1 MSPKDEQRQDVRPM
15 PAQGEGQGA
24 QNPTGHIAEEPAA
37 TTASATPATV
47 LAAPA
52 TPSTAATTASANA
65 AQANGAAPGVYEG
78 NANSAVPAPYEDP
91 ASGPDHGAGAEGAAQ
106 IGGGDGASHSAAAS
120 ATPAASS
127 TPVAPA
133 VATTP
138 APPAAAAESTGNVTS
153 LAAIREKVAARR
165 AEELGSDPDED
176 DAQHGGGGGGGTNEV
191 DSAFVLACCE
201 QEDLGL
207 GRLYAAMHKG
217 RFLYI
222 GQGREWL
229 RWNGH
234 HWDMDPHPERAR
246 AEVEAVSERLLD
258 EHSKL
263 GTAATDAEQAG
274 DKDLAKFHR
283 AKQKLIM
290 KRVSRMRRQNGPG
303 VVLEFAAGGRNAISI
318 FGDELDNA
326 EWLLGCANGVVDLRT
341 GLLRGGRPEDYIL
354 KASPVRFD
362 FDATAPR
369 WEQFLR
375 EILSDDQDMVDYT
388 RRLFGSCLRCGNKEH
403 VLPVLHGKGRNG
415 KSLLVEMVQHVLGPL
430 GGPIPAE
437 MLLDQNAARNADA
450 PSPSIMG
457 LRGMRAVFAS
467 ETDEG
472 RRFSAS
478 RCKWLSGGDTLTGR
492 WPNDKR
498 SVTFAPTHTLFLLTN
513 HKPHAPADDFA
524 FWERLHLI
532 PFERSFV
539 DREPKDD
546 TEMRRDDGLK
556 AALLKEAPGILRW
569 LVQGC
574 LEWQQEGLNPPAKVR
589 AATEDYRRDED
600 LLALF
605 IDDCCELVPADE
617 NDTRTRTNATELYDA
632 FVRWFAVNISRKKQ
646 FPQRKFGALAQQKFA
661 KRKVGGKNWYYGVI
675 LTAEARESMQGTL

>member
-1 MSPKDEQRQDVRPM
+1 MTD
-15 PAQGEGQGA
+15 
-24 QNPTGHIAEEPAA
+24 
-37 TTASATPATV
+37 
-47 LAAPA
+47 LAAM
-52 TPSTAATTASANA
+52 
-65 AQANGAAPGVYEG
+65 
-78 NANSAVPAPYEDP
+78 
-91 ASGPDHGAGAEGAAQ
+91 
-106 IGGGDGASHSAAAS
+106 
-120 ATPAASS
+120 
-127 TPVAPA
+127 
-133 VATTP
+133 
-138 APPAAAAESTGNVTS
+138 
-153 LAAIREKVAARR
+153 REKVAARR

-176 DAQHGGGGGGGTNEV
+176 DPQHGGGGGGSNNV

-217 RFLYI
+217 HFLYV

-229 RWNGH
+229 RFNGH

-263 GTAATDAEQAG
+263 GTAATEAEQAG

-303 VVLEFAAGGRNAISI
+303 VVLEFAAGGRNGLSI

-354 KASPVRFD
+354 KASPTEFVYN
-362 FDATAPR
+362 APAPR

-539 DREPKDD
+539 DREPKDE

-556 AALLKEAPGILRW
+556 AALLKEAPGILSW

-574 LEWQQEGLNPPAKVR
+574 LEWQRDGLNPPAKVR

-661 KRKVGGKNWYYGVI
+661 KRKVGGKNWYYGVL
-675 LTAEARESMQGTL
+675 LTTEARESMQGSL